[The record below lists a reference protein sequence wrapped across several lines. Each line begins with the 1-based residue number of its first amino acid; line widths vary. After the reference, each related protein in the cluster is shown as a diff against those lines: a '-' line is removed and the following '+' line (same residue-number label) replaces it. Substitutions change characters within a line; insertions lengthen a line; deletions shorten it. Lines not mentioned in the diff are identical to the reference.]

1 MTLEKA
7 KELLTLE
14 LAAPGT
20 VDPADLSKAQKIG
33 IEAIK
38 WLQFDRRTSHRDFEP
53 LLPGETKEPPYLF
66 AL

>member
-33 IEAIK
+33 IEALKLIK
-38 WLQFDRRTSHRDFEP
+38 SSREWNPTIP
-53 LLPGETKEPPYLF
+53 YKLLPGETKE
-66 AL
+66 